1 MTEKYGTARQ
11 RCASEFDKRPLSG
24 TSLCPF
30 KGPNIAI
37 VPVRYAL
44 DRSRYDPAPEALKP
58 LARAGK
64 WARLP
69 PLKSRTYTL
78 RQLYD
83 GYVYVYDETAGTLH
97 EYLYTASDAHLA
109 RITWTQAHLGQDER
123 SGAANAQPFLL
134 YPRNHVLHIAYAPL
148 QWTWRICEHMRSN
161 AVGRS
166 QWMKRLDLGSYCITM
181 NEPDTLPL
189 AQLASAVADIDPCKV
204 NEDLRFSDSALPSSQ
219 PPFNRQDGSSPWVP
233 LGADVHWLGSVE
245 DKDSSLLIALDAPL
259 SILED
264 LGMQLLADQAAYQ
277 SWLSQHEHKL
287 RMASTVSQLCGVS
300 DDTASLPE
308 SVRDD
313 PALRQQYL
321 LDVEAYFRER
331 LIDQASLAGS
341 ASTSSFSLVSE
352 IKSARMHRELIQRYG
367 KVPEDQLQAW
377 QDRKKWR
384 REVDLKAARQHIMQ
398 QQPEHDRL
406 LRQVQNTQADI
417 KQWAIQIG
425 LEPLRLHC
433 DTGNPK
439 HLLLLQNSFEELLS
453 ILTQSQGANEWLAD
467 QEQNASTLFGTL
479 RYGFSPALKEAL
491 QAEADKLLNGFNDL
505 TNLATRLGE
514 LNTVLNH
521 PDFADTAWMKAL
533 QQPARDTFNTLR
545 ELARGAGKQT
555 AEAILMAWLPI
566 DSQRAMGKRKDL
578 PALLRSLLIGLVLGN
593 APQRLV
599 IDARIGSEVRTWHAN
614 WNRLNANLRTLYSH
628 WNSPQ
633 ERGQRKHLSSLLQQ
647 ERDRLR
653 AHELKLPLII
663 DFQDNQYARLLRDK
677 IHDFFHSGKDIA
689 KHWNAEARRWVQQTG
704 LHGSGIAW
712 GVIMLNF
719 INTALVWEE
728 VSRDGQLNNKDLV
741 KVGYSLGYTL
751 NLLMA
756 VYVEAPWEVVKNAKP
771 VMINRKNVSIL
782 ERSAA
787 FWKAQGN
794 THWSQTVTQLRSP
807 LLVTGAF
814 GIAAAGMEIW
824 DLRDDY
830 KNAKTDEER
839 SAIATKMIGVYIM
852 STGAA
857 AQVLASTTTIRQ
869 LGTATTLVMSG
880 LFSKI
885 IFIGGLIYLL
895 ASVILNTIK
904 QDSVGYWLTKC
915 SWSRIQETRY
925 PDTPQGN
932 AEEQR
937 AFYEIQL
944 TPKVL
949 VKSTRERAY
958 MGMADSQMQLQNGA
972 WIQIQFPHTIRR
984 RTILFET
991 SSSTRILPLLP
1002 LRPGAL
1008 PIRESFQEN
1017 GLFYSIEHWDK
1028 IDNQRPVFTYPR
1040 LHCPLLPDNEDVIWQ
1055 TWVPLVPEAV
1065 YLEIQIWY
1073 PVDSFKPSPEDT
1085 GYLYQLEISVNSNS
1099 TFDGLLKPQL
1109 LMKNTSRST
1118 ALPLLIAP

>member
-1 MTEKYGTARQ
+1 MTRKYGTARQ

-69 PLKSRTYTL
+69 PLKSRSYTL

-123 SGAANAQPFLL
+123 SGAANSQPFLL

-166 QWMKRLDLGSYCITM
+166 QWMKRLDLGSYCITL

-367 KVPEDQLQAW
+367 KVPDDQLQAW
-377 QDRKKWR
+377 QARKKWR

-794 THWSQTVTQLRSP
+794 THWSHAIKEFRSR
-807 LLVTGAF
+807 LLIMGAL
-814 GIAAAGMEIW
+814 GIAAASLELW
-824 DLRDDY
+824 DLNDDY
-830 KNAKTDEER
+830 TNAKSDEER
-839 SAIATKMIGVYIM
+839 DAITKKANGIYMMGGGAIAHALSAVTIASRLRI
-852 STGAA
+852 SAA
-857 AQVLASTTTIRQ
+857 F
-869 LGTATTLVMSG
+869 VMGG
-880 LFSKI
+880 LFSAFM
-885 IFIGGLIYLL
+885 FIGGFIYLL
-895 ASVILNTIK
+895 GSIALNKTK
-904 QDSVGYWLTKC
+904 QDSVGYWLRKC
-915 SWSRIQETRY
+915 TWSITPKAQY
-925 PDTPQGN
+925 PETPQGH
-932 AEEQR
+932 ADEQR

-944 TPKVL
+944 APRVL
-949 VKSTRERAY
+949 VKSTHERTY
-958 MGMADSQMQLQNGA
+958 MGMADSHLKLKNGA
-972 WIQIQFPHTIRR
+972 WVQIQFPSAVRGTLV
-984 RTILFET
+984 LFEAM
-991 SSSTRILPLLP
+991 SSGRPLPLLP
-1002 LRPGAL
+1002 IKPGKH
-1008 PIRESFQEN
+1008 PIRETFQEN
-1017 GLFYSIEHWDK
+1017 GLFYNLEHWDK
-1028 IDNQRPVFTYPR
+1028 VDNHQPVFKYPI
-1040 LHCPLLPDNEDVIWQ
+1040 LHFPLLPADDDVIWQ
-1055 TWVPLVPEAV
+1055 TWVPLDAEADF
-1065 YLEIQIWY
+1065 LELQIWY
-1073 PVDSFKPSPEDT
+1073 PIDAYHPSPEDT
-1085 GYLYQLEISVNSNS
+1085 GYLYQMEISPHSNS
-1099 TFDGLLKPQL
+1099 AIDGLLKPKT
-1109 LMKNTSRST
+1109 LMKDTSRST
-1118 ALPLLIAP
+1118 ALPLIIAP